1 MTFDLRLMRRGMRP
15 ATMERIKM
23 PHGLKED
30 LGELAIDVFTAAS
43 NAGQTFQEALLAVY
57 LTGLENG
64 QAATTEKSS
73 VAAAMIAPRQS

>member
-1 MTFDLRLMRRGMRP
+1 MIFDFRLMRRGMRP

-30 LGELAIDVFTAAS
+30 IGAIAIDVFTAAS

-64 QAATTEKSS
+64 QAAAKEAKE
-73 VAAAMIAPRQS
+73 

>member
-15 ATMERIKM
+15 SSLERIKL
-23 PHGLKED
+23 PPGLKED

-64 QAATTEKSS
+64 HAAGCE
-73 VAAAMIAPRQS
+73 I